1 MVQSE
6 LKFDQDLL
14 QVRQSDNYMQLISNT
29 PLKMRKEGSQ
39 WNTKVDILRMMM
51 RRWQMM
57 HTAMII
63 AVTILIVLCNQVN
76 IWGRDFL
83 KCSEHSDQHWVDT
96 DLAGRVFGFL
106 HIFIILICTLQAE
119 RAFYSIPHKMGYFEH
134 PVQPVDELQETV
146 EQVQTEHNE
155 NEFNDLKI
163 ALNCV

>member
-1 MVQSE
+1 
-6 LKFDQDLL
+6 
-14 QVRQSDNYMQLISNT
+14 
-29 PLKMRKEGSQ
+29 
-39 WNTKVDILRMMM
+39 
-51 RRWQMM
+51 MM

-119 RAFYSIPHKMGYFEH
+119 RAFYSIPHQMGYFEH
-134 PVQPVDELQETV
+134 PVQPVEELQETV
-146 EQVQTEHNE
+146 E
-155 NEFNDLKI
+155 
-163 ALNCV
+163 